1 MEHDEGVEQAIVA
14 VDGLGNLRPTFGVDG
29 TAVQQSFEL
38 KHGVP
43 HVLGVGA
50 QRGAQGRKENLPF
63 SRRGPAD
70 GRDFPRRRAIIEG
83 WPYGQ
88 A

>member
-1 MEHDEGVEQAIVA
+1 
-14 VDGLGNLRPTFGVDG
+14 
-29 TAVQQSFEL
+29 
-38 KHGVP
+38 
-43 HVLGVGA
+43 VLGVGA